1 MDTSIQIPS
10 VWNNL
15 AENMYLK
22 DSPTAGIT
30 LSELAAFSFG
40 RVYSAEGLPEIGRST
55 SGERGHLVALQLKAI
70 PFIEEFLCRKKVSS
84 GFYPVGGV
92 SAINLQDEPSLFL
105 PNPFDALVVYV
116 TQDSLDEIAYDHQAP
131 RVERMA
137 WKLGAQDPVVL
148 HLGQTLLSS
157 LERPHHASKIFVDH
171 VLQALKCHLVCAY
184 GGVPISSKQFRGGLS
199 PWQMRRASEFLEA
212 HLDGNL
218 SLQQV
223 AEACELSVSHF
234 ARAFKKTFRKPPH
247 NWLTERRVERARDLM
262 MNSRLPLADIA
273 IRCGFGD
280 QSALN
285 RSFKR
290 VHGVSPGIW
299 RRRTNRGSSKL
310 RNPIN

>member
-1 MDTSIQIPS
+1 MDTSIEVPS
-10 VWNNL
+10 WNNL

-30 LSELAAFSFG
+30 LSELASFSFA
-40 RVYSAEGLPEIGRST
+40 RIYSTEGLPDIGRST
-55 SGERGHLVALQLKAI
+55 SGERGHIVALQLKAI

-92 SAINLQDEPSLFL
+92 SAINLQDEPALFL

-131 RVERMA
+131 RVDRMV

-184 GGVPISSKQFRGGLS
+184 GGVPISSEQFRGGLS

-218 SLQQV
+218 RPS
-223 AEACELSVSHF
+223 AGCRSV
-234 ARAFKKTFRKPPH
+234 RVIRKP
-247 NWLTERRVERARDLM
+247 LRAGLQK
-262 MNSRLPLADIA
+262 NLSQAASYLADRTSCRESSRSYDELPPA
-273 IRCGFGD
+273 PRRYRHSVRIR
-280 QSALN
+280 
-285 RSFKR
+285 
-290 VHGVSPGIW
+290 
-299 RRRTNRGSSKL
+299 
-310 RNPIN
+310 